1 MTAAPLPSLLPPL
14 DSLLT
19 TPPLVSPP
27 CLSFLGGGG
36 DGEAEHGPHGRDGE
50 EEGERGDGATGE
62 EEEEEGAPAESN
74 RAAAAK
80 FFLLKPT
87 GRFTFLPLLPI
98 AIVEC
103 KFSREEKFSIRF
115 TIFLHVELGMKMVRI
130 FSDRIR
136 DRIRLERLRSVRIE
150 SECLISDI
158 VSVSEYLNHIFMMST
173 SNRILSNI
181 VDIIH
186 IRIRIRPKI

>member
-1 MTAAPLPSLLPPL
+1 
-14 DSLLT
+14 
-19 TPPLVSPP
+19 LVSPP

-103 KFSREEKFSIRF
+103 KFSRQEKFSIRF
-115 TIFLHVELGMKMVRI
+115 TIFLHVEHRTPPQPDMLA
-130 FSDRIR
+130 
-136 DRIRLERLRSVRIE
+136 LRP
-150 SECLISDI
+150 CLAHRKTKKISRFR
-158 VSVSEYLNHIFMMST
+158 VT
-173 SNRILSNI
+173 SNLVAYI
-181 VDIIH
+181 
-186 IRIRIRPKI
+186 